1 MVGLSALVGPFTVAT
16 GLLARS
22 AAAADQGLDLLAT
35 ELSYAVLLAIAA
47 LVAMLTRRLR
57 LPYTVALVL
66 AGLLLVLAPTELLH
80 VEVSSQL
87 FLFLLVPPLVFEATL
102 HLNWPKFKRDLPVVL
117 LLAVGGSLIGT
128 GLVAWGA
135 MRVLGI
141 PLAAALAFGAL
152 ISATDPVAVVA
163 FFRSLGVSKRLA
175 LIIEGESLL
184 NDGIAIVI
192 FTLALELA
200 AGSQPGLTEA
210 LSRFVEVAF
219 GGLAI
224 GIVLGYGVA
233 RVVLAGIDDRLVE
246 TLTTVALAYGSFAV
260 AEWFHLSGIL
270 AVVAAGLFVGNLGLT
285 NTSPTTRLSLFG
297 FWELLAF
304 AANSIVFLLIGL
316 RIDLSQLAE
325 QVWPVLVALL
335 LVLLSRAAVVY
346 LLTALH
352 ARIQVRARLPRA
364 WRHVMWWGGLRG
376 AISLALALTL
386 APASFPGLANA
397 PALVGELQAMTFGVV
412 LFTLLVQGTTIAPL
426 IRILRLAEKPAARS
440 EQQRRQALVYARRA
454 GLVELERLYAGGL
467 LAEDIHR
474 AMAEVYQAQIEQ
486 QAEDLREHLIEFPE
500 LEQTMVLT
508 ARADL
513 LRAERSALGDATRRG
528 LIDEPVHDALI
539 RELDDRLA
547 ALELIR
553 ANRDGFHGRE
563 LAQAARAKAEPR

>member
-1 MVGLSALVGPFTVAT
+1 MAGLIGLGGALPIGLDVPARVAT
-16 GLLARS
+16 
-22 AAAADQGLDLLAT
+22 AAEGDLNLLAT
-35 ELSYAVLLAIAA
+35 ELSYALLLAIAA
-47 LVAMLTRRLR
+47 MVAMATRRLR

-66 AGLLLVLAPTELLH
+66 AGLLLVLAPTGLLH
-80 VEVSSQL
+80 VDISSQL

-102 HLNWPKFKRDLPVVL
+102 HLDWRKFRRDLPVVL
-117 LLAVGGSLIGT
+117 LLALGGSLIGT
-128 GLVAWGA
+128 GLVAWGT
-135 MRVLGI
+135 MRLLGV
-141 PLAAALAFGAL
+141 PLAAALTFGAL

-175 LIIEGESLL
+175 LIVEGESLL
-184 NDGIAIVI
+184 NDGIAIVL

-200 AGSQPGLTEA
+200 AGSQPGLGEA
-210 LSRFVEVAF
+210 LARFVEVAF

-224 GIVLGYGVA
+224 GSVLGYLVA

-270 AVVAAGLFVGNLGLT
+270 AVVAAGMFVGNLGLT

-325 QVWPVLVALL
+325 QIWPVLVALL
-335 LVLLSRAAVVY
+335 LVLSSRAAVVY

-352 ARIQVRARLPRA
+352 ARLQPRARLPRA
-364 WRHVMWWGGLRG
+364 WRHVLWWGGLRG
-376 AISLALALTL
+376 AISLALVLTL
-386 APASFPGLANA
+386 DPTRFPGFATA
-397 PALVGELQAMTFGVV
+397 PALVRELQAMTFGVV

-426 IRILRLAEKPAARS
+426 IRLLRLAEKPAARE
-440 EQQRRQALVYARRA
+440 EQQRRQALLYARQAGRA
-454 GLVELERLYAGGL
+454 ELDRLYAGGL

-474 AMAEVYQAQIEQ
+474 AMAEVYRVEIERQ
-486 QAEDLREHLIEFPE
+486 SEDLREHLVAFPE
-500 LEQTMVLT
+500 LEQAMVLA
-508 ARADL
+508 ARAEL
-513 LRAERSALGDATRRG
+513 LRAERSALGDAARRG
-528 LIDEPVHDALI
+528 LIDERVHDRLI
-539 RELDDRLA
+539 REMDDRLA

-553 ANRDGFHGRE
+553 ANRGGIRGPE
-563 LAQAARAKAEPR
+563 TPSAASPAEPPR